1 MTFRFEEEKEKTMSP
16 DLSRAAVLSI
26 EKGEEIFGGW
36 ATAPIPQVGIYKLLA
51 KKKADGTIE
60 WAHFVQRDSG
70 VKERVMR
77 GVVKTREEFT
87 VVKDAI
93 ESNLRR
99 IYGVTLQAAGYDIS
113 TLDGK
118 TATDTMH

>member
-1 MTFRFEEEKEKTMSP
+1 MFRSEKEKEKAMKP

-26 EKGEEIFGGW
+26 EKGEEIFDGW
-36 ATAPIPQVGIYKLLA
+36 ATAHIPQVGIYKLLA
-51 KKKADGTIE
+51 KKKADGTME

-70 VKERVMR
+70 VKERVLR
-77 GVVKTREEFT
+77 GDVKSIEEFT

-99 IYGVTLQAAGYDIS
+99 IYGVSLQTVGYDIE
-113 TLDGK
+113 TPNGK
-118 TATDTMH
+118 KTTGTRH

>member
-1 MTFRFEEEKEKTMSP
+1 MSP
-16 DLSRAAVLSI
+16 ELSRAAVLSI

-70 VKERVMR
+70 VKERVLR
-77 GVVKTREEFT
+77 GEVKTPEEFT
-87 VVKDAI
+87 VVK
-93 ESNLRR
+93 ETVNSNLRR
-99 IYGVTLQAAGYDIS
+99 IYGVTLQASGYDIG
-113 TLDGK
+113 TLNGK
-118 TATDTMH
+118 TATGAMH

>member
-1 MTFRFEEEKEKTMSP
+1 MSP

-36 ATAPIPQVGIYKLLA
+36 ATASIPHVGIYKLLA

-70 VKERVMR
+70 VKERVLR
-77 GVVKTREEFT
+77 GAVKSPEEFS

-99 IYGVTLQAAGYDIS
+99 IYGVTLQTAGYDIG
-113 TLDGK
+113 TLNGK
-118 TATDTMH
+118 TATDAMH

>member
-1 MTFRFEEEKEKTMSP
+1 MSP
-16 DLSRAAVLSI
+16 DTSRAAVLSV

>member
-1 MTFRFEEEKEKTMSP
+1 MP

-36 ATAPIPQVGIYKLLA
+36 ATGAIPQVGIYKLVA

-70 VKERVMR
+70 VKEKVLR
-77 GVVKTREEFT
+77 GVVKTREEFSL
-87 VVKDAI
+87 VKDAI
-93 ESNLRR
+93 EGNLRR
-99 IYGVTLQAAGYDIS
+99 IFGVTLQAAGYDIG
-113 TLDGK
+113 TPNGK
-118 TATDTMH
+118 TATGTMH

>member
-1 MTFRFEEEKEKTMSP
+1 MS
-16 DLSRAAVLSI
+16 DLSQAAVLSI

-51 KKKADGTIE
+51 KRKADGAIE

-70 VKERVMR
+70 VKDRVLR
-77 GVVKTREEFT
+77 GDVKTAEEFS

-99 IYGVTLQAAGYDIS
+99 IYGVSLQATGYDVR

-118 TATDTMH
+118 TATGARH

>member
-1 MTFRFEEEKEKTMSP
+1 MSP
-16 DLSRAAVLSI
+16 DLSRTAVLSI
-26 EKGEEIFGGW
+26 EKGEELFGGW

-77 GVVKTREEFT
+77 GAVKTHEEFM

-93 ESNLRR
+93 NGNLRR
-99 IYGVTLQAAGYDIS
+99 IYGVTLQATGYDIG

-118 TATDTMH
+118 KATGAMH